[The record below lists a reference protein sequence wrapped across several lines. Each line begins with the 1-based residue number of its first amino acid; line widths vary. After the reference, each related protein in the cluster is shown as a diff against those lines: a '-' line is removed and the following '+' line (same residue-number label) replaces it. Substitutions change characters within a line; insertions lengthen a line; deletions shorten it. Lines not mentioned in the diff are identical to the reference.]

1 MELKDTYN
9 LLAGKWAQ
17 NHWNNHYNYCDDFLN
32 IMVAQLGEGKKI
44 LDIGCGSGEDCK
56 FFADKKINAI
66 GIDFSEQ
73 LINEAKK
80 RFPSGNFLVM
90 DILDMDF
97 PNSSFDGVLA
107 KHSLL
112 HLPKKQIS
120 QILTKI
126 NSMLKPGGL
135 FLLTLKEGIGEK
147 TVSEVRFGVKI
158 NRFFSFYT
166 NFEINKLLQGA
177 GFEVVHEGIHRG
189 DRDNSLKFLVQKL

>member
-1 MELKDTYN
+1 MELKETYN

-17 NHWNNHYNYCDDFLN
+17 NHWGSRYDLCDDFLN
-32 IMVAQLGEGKKI
+32 IMAAQLGEGKKI

-56 FFADKKINAI
+56 FFYDKKII
-66 GIDFSEQ
+66 TLGIDFSDQ

-80 RFPSGNFLVM
+80 RFPQGKFLVM
-90 DILDMDF
+90 DILRMDF
-97 PNSSFDGVLA
+97 PDSSYDGVLA

-112 HLPKKQIS
+112 HIPKKQMS
-120 QILTKI
+120 QVLTKI
-126 NSMLKPGGL
+126 NSILKPGGL

-158 NRFFSFYT
+158 SRFFSFYT
-166 NFEINKLLQGA
+166 NFEINKLLEGA

-189 DRDNSLKFLVQKL
+189 DRDNSLKFLVQKV